1 MPLVVH
7 IKKKLNRYTLVSDFK
22 TSGRL
27 ALLGASGSGK
37 SMTLKCIAGIE
48 TPDEGI
54 IILNGRT
61 LFDSDKKINVIPQKR
76 KIGYLFQNYALFPNM
91 TVSENIAI
99 GMKNKT
105 KDKRLGEILSEFYI
119 EDIRNKYPY
128 EISGGQQQRT
138 ALARIV
144 ASEPDAILLDEP
156 FSALDNY
163 IRWKL
168 EMTVADTIGK
178 FGGISVMVTHDR
190 NEAYRNCNEIC
201 VIDEGRSQPVIS
213 THELMSNPMTVG
225 AARISGCKN
234 IYGIEK
240 TNKKNEIFIPN
251 LNIYLK
257 AAKNVGD
264 NIEFVGLRAHYFT
277 LEGSINKIE
286 CTIERVTE
294 DIFST
299 IIMLKPVGATDDLE
313 LIRVEKDKKT
323 AAEIANL
330 SKIDIYIKPEDV
342 LLLE

>member
-1 MPLVVH
+1 MSLVLH
-7 IKKKLNRYTLVSDFK
+7 IRKKLNRYTLVSDFE
-22 TSGRL
+22 TDGQL

-48 TPDEGI
+48 KPDEGI
-54 IILNGRT
+54 IILNGKT
-61 LFDSDKKINVIPQKR
+61 LFDSDKKVNVPPQKR
-76 KIGYLFQNYALFPNM
+76 NIGYLFQNYALFPNM
-91 TVSENIAI
+91 TVRENITVA
-99 GMKNKT
+99 MKS
-105 KDKRLGEILSEFYI
+105 KDKEKRLKEILSEFYI
-119 EDIRNKYPY
+119 EDIENKYPY

-138 ALARIV
+138 ALARII

-168 EMTVADTIGK
+168 EMTVADTIKK

-190 NEAYRNCNEIC
+190 NEAYRNCSEIC
-201 VIDEGRSQPVIS
+201 VIDEGKSEPVIC

-234 IYGIEK
+234 IYEIEK
-240 TNKKNEIFIPN
+240 TVKKDEIFVPK

-264 NIEFVGLRAHYFT
+264 NIKFVGLRAHYFT
-277 LEGSINKIE
+277 SEGSANKIE
-286 CTIERVTE
+286 CSVERVTE
-294 DIFST
+294 DVFST
-299 IIMLKPVGATDDLE
+299 IIMLKPVCAVDDFE
-313 LIRVEKDKKT
+313 LIRIEKDKET
-323 AAEIANL
+323 AAELVKSGRI
-330 SKIDIYIKPEDV
+330 IVYIEPKDV